1 MTEPPGPPW
10 PSAPPPEPG
19 DTAASG
25 PLPSPDGDAA
35 PEAAHDDPP
44 APGPAH
50 DDPPAPA
57 PAPRAPVPSP
67 AMFARSTGAPAAA
80 AFGRV
85 DEAGIV
91 YVRTDEGER
100 EVGSYPGASAAEALA
115 YFGRKYDE
123 LAASVQLLHQRV
135 TQTDMAVK
143 EAREAAGRLRES
155 VAQARVVGDL
165 AALAGRLD
173 EVEEALDA
181 RRAVDAQHRAAAKA
195 QALARREALVAEAE
209 QIAGQPESRVQ
220 WKSSG
225 ARMRELLEDWKGMQ
239 RSGPRIDKDAEA
251 GLWHRFSAAR
261 NGFDKA
267 RRTHFAQLDADHAQ
281 ARTAKERL
289 VAEAERLS
297 SSRDWAATAGAFKR
311 LMDDW
316 RRAGRAT
323 RGDDDALWERFKSA
337 QDAFF
342 AAKDEVV
349 AAEDEALRANL
360 AVKQALLA
368 EAEALLPVSDLEKA
382 KAALRVIQD
391 RWDRAGRVPRAD
403 LERTEKALRRV
414 EQAVRDLQER
424 RWSSANPEA
433 AARAQSL
440 VDQLERAVR
449 DLEADLAKARDEGDR
464 SAVADAEAALTA
476 RRDWLAQA
484 RAGLAEFGPSS

>member
-1 MTEPPGPPW
+1 MTEPPGAPW
-10 PSAPPPEPG
+10 PSASPSEPG
-19 DTAASG
+19 DTGAAG
-25 PLPSPDGDAA
+25 LPPSPEGHAS
-35 PEAAHDDPP
+35 PETVHT
-44 APGPAH
+44 
-50 DDPPAPA
+50 DPPAPA
-57 PAPRAPVPSP
+57 HAPRAPVPSP

-91 YVRTDEGER
+91 YVRTAEGER

-143 EAREAAGRLRES
+143 EAHEAADRLRES

-165 AALAGRLD
+165 AALTGRLD
-173 EVEEALDA
+173 EVEAAVDA
-181 RRAVDAQHRAAAKA
+181 RRAADAQHRAAAKA
-195 QALARREALVAEAE
+195 HALARREALVAEAE
-209 QIAGQPESRVQ
+209 QIAGQPESRMQ

-225 ARMRELLEDWKGMQ
+225 TRMRELLEDWKGMQ

-251 GLWHRFSAAR
+251 GLWHRLSAAR

-297 SSRDWAATAGAFKR
+297 SSREWAATAGAFKR

-323 RGDDDALWERFKSA
+323 RGDDDALWERFRSA

-342 AAKDEVV
+342 AAKDQVV
-349 AAEDEALRANL
+349 AAEDQALRANL

-368 EAEALLPVSDLEKA
+368 EAEALLPVTDLEKA

-391 RWDRAGRVPRAD
+391 RWDRAGKVPRAD

-414 EQAVRDLQER
+414 EQAVRDMQER

-449 DLEADLAKARDEGDR
+449 DLEADLARAQGEGDR
-464 SAVADAEAALTA
+464 SAVADAEAALAA

-484 RAGLAEFGPSS
+484 RAGLAEFGPSA